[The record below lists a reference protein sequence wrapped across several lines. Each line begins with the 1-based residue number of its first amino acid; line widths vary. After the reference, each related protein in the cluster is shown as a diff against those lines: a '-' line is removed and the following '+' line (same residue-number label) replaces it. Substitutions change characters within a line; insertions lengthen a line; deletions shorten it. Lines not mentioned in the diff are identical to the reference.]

1 MQDPKEGDV
10 ISETHGIHC
19 L

>member
-1 MQDPKEGDV
+1 MQDLKEGDV